1 MAAGQ
6 GSAVRACLLE
16 RVPCFSFVL
25 GEQHGKKLE
34 MQLTDFLLE
43 EMRREGSS
51 HYRPEAAKAPQTAA
65 ETEEKSAKPEKPKKR
80 EISANE
86 KEAKPPKKPKQTKPE
101 KEPKE
106 TPAVEGEGEEEAEG
120 GSPLPW

>member
-1 MAAGQ
+1 MFQFCAWRAARKETGN
-6 GSAVRACLLE
+6 AVDR
-16 RVPCFSFVL
+16 
-25 GEQHGKKLE
+25 
-34 MQLTDFLLE
+34 FLAG
-43 EMRREGSS
+43 RKREGSS

-106 TPAVEGEGEEEAEG
+106 TPAAEGEGEEEAEG
-120 GSPLPW
+120 GPPLPW